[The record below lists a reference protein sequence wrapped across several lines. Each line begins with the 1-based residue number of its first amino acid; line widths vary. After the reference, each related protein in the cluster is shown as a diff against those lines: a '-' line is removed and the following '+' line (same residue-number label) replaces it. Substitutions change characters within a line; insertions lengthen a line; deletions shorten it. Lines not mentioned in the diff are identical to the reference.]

1 MYTKMQFSGS
11 TVILRYSNIRVRS
24 ALLTSDYTET
34 IKALAKTD
42 NNLTTTLTE
51 LLTMTTL

>member
-11 TVILRYSNIRVRS
+11 IVILRYSNIRVRS

-42 NNLTTTLTE
+42 SNLTTTLTE